1 MLLACN
7 RRLTAGGEV
16 QLVIDAGVQTAAGV
30 VSRKSRALEF
40 SVRDAFT
47 AEMVCERENANAG
60 CLPIRSIDLNLSAP
74 IDKAFGGPGSLGG
87 RGGDVGAETGCGR
100 CQRCAQ
106 FGLWPGGLV
115 AKTSYRLEL
124 PAPFTDDSGR
134 PLVNA
139 ASFPLALKTGRAP
152 ALAKFAS
159 AEFGV
164 LERFAQTQGGRTGD
178 GVAVLPLT
186 VRHIEGLDRTSG
198 QGAVARFGADGGFC
212 RHHRLVE

>member
-1 MLLACN
+1 MIKPWRPRFAWW
-7 RRLTAGGEV
+7 AGGEV
-16 QLVIDAGVQTAAGV
+16 G
-30 VSRKSRALEF
+30 
-40 SVRDAFT
+40 
-47 AEMVCERENANAG
+47 AELDEEDANAVRNLVFG
-60 CLPIRSIDLNLSAP
+60 PAGLLP
-74 IDKAFGGPGSLGG
+74 
-87 RGGDVGAETGCGR
+87 E
-100 CQRCAQ
+100 
-106 FGLWPGGLV
+106 
-115 AKTSYRLEL
+115 TSYRLEL

-186 VRHIEGLDRTSG
+186 VRHMKAWTNQRRKRSCAIW
-198 QGAVARFGADGGFC
+198 C
-212 RHHRLVE
+212 